1 MIANE
6 NHSHLIFVNP
16 TQATATIG
24 SMLQFD
30 LLRTDG
36 LARRGRLTLNHGVVQ
51 TPVFMPVGTY
61 GTVKGVMPRS
71 LTEMGAQ
78 IILGNTFHL
87 WMRPGLEVMR
97 AFGGLHRFEGWDAPI
112 LTDSG
117 GFQVWSLG
125 EMRKISEEG
134 VAFASPVNGD
144 RLFLTPEVSMQIQT
158 VLNSDIVMQ
167 FDECTPY
174 ETAGALTTEAQA
186 RASMELSLRW
196 ARRSRDEFVRLAN
209 PNALFGIVQG
219 GMYENLREESLA
231 QLVALDLPGYAIGGV
246 SVGEPKAE
254 MQRIVA
260 HTPHRLPAHKPRYLM
275 GVGTPEDL
283 VEGVAHGVDMFDCVM
298 PTRNARNGHLF
309 TRFGD
314 LKIRNARH
322 KADLRPLD
330 ESCSCY
336 TCAGHTDAQG
346 RVSGGFSRAYLHH
359 LDRCGE
365 MLGPMLA
372 SIHNLHYYVNLM
384 REVREALD
392 EGRFTAWRARF
403 HADRARGIG

>member
-1 MIANE
+1 
-6 NHSHLIFVNP
+6 
-16 TQATATIG
+16 
-24 SMLQFD
+24 
-30 LLRTDG
+30 
-36 LARRGRLTLNHGVVQ
+36 
-51 TPVFMPVGTY
+51 MPVGTY
-61 GTVKGVMPRS
+61 GTVKGVTPRS
-71 LTEMGAQ
+71 LVEMGAQ

-87 WMRPGLEVMR
+87 WMRPGLDVLR
-97 AFGGLHRFEGWDAPI
+97 GFGGLHRFEGWDRPI

-125 EMRKISEEG
+125 GADGKGRRISEEG
-134 VAFASPVNGD
+134 VRFASPVNGD
-144 RLFLTPEVSMQIQT
+144 RLFLTPETSMQIQT
-158 VLNSDIVMQ
+158 VLNSDVVMQ

-174 ETAGALTTEAQA
+174 ETAGQVTTHAQA

-196 ARRSRDEFVRLAN
+196 ARRSRDEFVRLGN

-219 GMYENLREESLA
+219 GMYEDLREASAAALA
-231 QLVALDLPGYAIGGV
+231 ELDLPGYAVGGV
-246 SVGEPKAE
+246 SVGEPKEA

-260 HTPHRLPAHKPRYLM
+260 HTPQRLPAHKPRYLM
-275 GVGTPEDL
+275 GVGTPQDL
-283 VEGVAHGVDMFDCVM
+283 VDGVAHGVDLFDCVM

-322 KADLRPLD
+322 RADPRPLD
-330 ESCSCY
+330 PTCRCY
-336 TCAGHTDAQG
+336 ACHGVPQPDGTTQ
-346 RVSGGFSRAYLHH
+346 GGFSRAYLHH

-372 SIHNLHYYVNLM
+372 SIHNLHYYLDLM

-392 EGRFTAWRARF
+392 AGRFAAFRAQF
-403 HADRARGIG
+403 AADRARGVD